1 MFRFA
6 RRHMTPQTI
15 VRKPWRA
22 HSDAEKSVDFEFDIH
37 WLRYR
42 RRYIGNCAY
51 FQKALLV
58 TVLFGRAPPERY
70 SLAAPFG
77 SVLPVIP

>member
-22 HSDAEKSVDFEFDIH
+22 LSDAEKSVDFEFDIH

-42 RRYIGNCAY
+42 RRYIGNREKYLSNSA
-51 FQKALLV
+51 FWPRPARTIV
-58 TVLFGRAPPERY
+58 
-70 SLAAPFG
+70 S
-77 SVLPVIP
+77 